1 MTRIPQ
7 PNTIQKEK
15 DAEISDVKNK
25 LPVPTLHTPENFE
38 NRIQTNRRPRLFFL
52 RSRNSTRVVS
62 ISDLETREKHDVVK
76 TRKLVSEEPLTIF
89 FSPSGKW
96 I

>member
-1 MTRIPQ
+1 MTQIPQ

-38 NRIQTNRRPRLFFL
+38 NRIQTNRRPRLFF
-52 RSRNSTRVVS
+52 
-62 ISDLETREKHDVVK
+62 
-76 TRKLVSEEPLTIF
+76 F
-89 FSPSGKW
+89 FFAEQEFYKGCFH
-96 I
+96 